1 MKQPIDAVA
10 LGGTLFVPAVH
21 RHLEAV
27 AKGEKFPTLRSV
39 VFDTEDGITEG
50 ELEAGVEAIARL
62 LETIGEAGPLRFIR
76 PRDPETLARLLTLPG
91 IEKIDGFV
99 LPKFG
104 LDNAAAYLDLLDEQL
119 FMPSVEG
126 AELFD
131 VAKLIRLRDI
141 LLPYSKRIIVVRF
154 GAEDM
159 MRQLGLRR
167 ECGTMLYDLCAPAQV
182 IANLL
187 ASFKPCGF
195 DISAPVYRCYND
207 AEGFEAEVRRDL
219 AEGLIGKTIIHP
231 DQIAP
236 IERLYRVNE
245 AEFNE
250 AQAVL
255 YSEKAVFSQSGVM
268 AEVPTQRAWAQQL
281 YARGR
286 RYGVVSEFNG

>member
-27 AKGEKFPTLRSV
+27 AKGEKFPMLRSV

-50 ELEAGVEAIARL
+50 ELEAGVEAIAQM

-76 PRDPETLARLLTLPG
+76 PRDPETLERILALPG

-104 LDNAAAYLDLLDEQL
+104 LENAERYLGILDEQM

-126 AELFD
+126 GELFD
-131 VAKLIRLRDI
+131 VAKLTRLRDI
-141 LLPYSKRIIVVRF
+141 LLPYRERIIVVRF

-167 ECGTMLYDLCAPAQV
+167 ECGTMLYDMCAPAQV

-187 ASFKPCGF
+187 TTFKPCGF

-231 DQIAP
+231 NQIAP
-236 IERLYRVNE
+236 IERLYRVTE
-245 AEFNE
+245 LQLQDAKLLMRSHD
-250 AQAVL
+250 AV
-255 YSEKAVFSQSGVM
+255 YARNGTM
-268 AEVPTQRAWAQQL
+268 AETKTQRGWAERIIRRAEL
-281 YARGR
+281 YGAD
-286 RYGVVSEFNG
+286 